1 MDGKNSGR
9 FVNFIIKHIKFIIF
23 IFLVTIISIF
33 LFKPVDYFYLK
44 RGNFDISNS
53 SKNEMGIFKVVDLDQ
68 SNNYEIGFAH
78 GRLLKDEIKIMID
91 EMNTIL
97 KSEGQDDFLAKI
109 KLRVLMKFYN
119 LKTPKKYKEEIEGIS
134 RATNISYE
142 DLFLLNVYDD
152 IFNTAMCTNIAA
164 LNEKTINNNIIH
176 GRNLDYNLQ
185 EYTWDKAVIF
195 NYNQEGKIPF
205 VSIGYPGM
213 IGTLTSMNS
222 NGLTLG
228 SMTSQIKSNN
238 YFGIPTGFLYRS
250 IIENSDTISKS
261 EKILKN
267 NKTTIGNN
275 LMITSKKDKLAVV
288 FEITPKVIEKRV
300 SDMSI
305 TAANHFEILSDKNK
319 YNSRSSVY
327 RADWSEELLNIIDK
341 IDSNYIIEIL
351 RDPQV
356 KESYGEP
363 IANNRNVIS
372 VVFLPYEQEFLVASN
387 EVVPASQGRFFHFNF
402 KNNEI
407 KFIGVED
414 PGVEFLNFK
423 HHNFEKNY
431 DKDSS
436 ENIMHYANIF
446 LNSKNAYKPYLYSST
461 IEYLLK
467 NEIAQDVDKYIFY
480 LYKYIESGDSI
491 NFDNNKFDKNLLL
504 YFNKHNTEKS
514 LSDFYVQKNSFYFSW
529 YEYVKNG
536 KKQLLN
542 DIINNV
548 NYYEWLRK
556 WADNILNGG
565 V

>member
-1 MDGKNSGR
+1 MN
-9 FVNFIIKHIKFIIF
+9 NIK
-23 IFLVTIISIF
+23 
-33 LFKPVDYFYLK
+33 
-44 RGNFDISNS
+44 ISNS
-53 SKNEMGIFKVVDLDQ
+53 SKNEMGIFKVVDLDETT
-68 SNNYEIGFAH
+68 NYEIGFAH
-78 GRLLKDEIKIMID
+78 GILLNDEIKIMID

-97 KSEGQDDFLAKI
+97 KSEGQDNFLAEI
-109 KLRVLMKFYN
+109 KLRILMKLYS
-119 LKTPKKYKEEIEGIS
+119 LKTPKRYKEEIKGIS
-134 RATNISYE
+134 NATNISYE
-142 DLFLLNVYDD
+142 KIFLLNVYDD
-152 IFNTAMCTNIAA
+152 IFNTAMCTNVAA
-164 LNEKTINNNIIH
+164 LNQKTMNNNIIH

-185 EYTWDKAVIF
+185 KHTWDKTVIF

-238 YFGIPTGFLYRS
+238 YFGIPTGFLYRN

-261 EKILKN
+261 EELLKN

-288 FEITPKVIEKRV
+288 FEITPKAIEKRI

-305 TAANHFEILSDKNK
+305 TAANHFEILSEKNK
-319 YNSRSSVY
+319 YNLRSSFY
-327 RADWSEELLNIIDK
+327 RANWSQELLNIIDK
-341 IDSNYIIEIL
+341 IDSDYVIEIL

-356 KESYGEP
+356 KESHGEP

-372 VVFLPYEQEFLVASN
+372 VVFLPIEQEFLVASN
-387 EVVPASQGRFFHFNF
+387 EVVPASQGRFFHFKF

-407 KFIGVED
+407 KLLEVKD

-423 HHNFEKNY
+423 QYNLEKKY
-431 DKDSS
+431 DKSS
-436 ENIMHYANIF
+436 FENIIHYANIY
-446 LNSKNAYKPYLYSST
+446 LKSKNAYKPYLYSST

-467 NEIAQDVDKYIFY
+467 NEITQNVDKYIFY
-480 LYKYIESGDSI
+480 LYKYIESEDSL
-491 NFDNNKFDKNLLL
+491 NFDQYDFDGRLSF
-504 YFNKHNTEKS
+504 YFNNHNTTEALKN
-514 LSDFYVQKNSFYFSW
+514 FYVQKNNFYFSW

-536 KKQLLN
+536 EKSFLN

-548 NYYEWLRK
+548 DYYDWLQK
-556 WADNILNGG
+556 WAENILNGG